1 MQALFVTTDEQLEEL
16 CEAWANESW
25 FGLDTEFLRT
35 RTYYPRLCLLQIATE
50 DHIALVD
57 PTSGLSM
64 APLCRLLSAPDI
76 TKVIHAARQD
86 LEVLFPICQH
96 VVSPVFDT
104 QIAAALLGLGDQIGY
119 GALVEALLDVRLA
132 KGHTRADWCR
142 RPLPEAQQQYAI
154 DDVRYLG
161 VLYHELTGLLRNK
174 GRENWCE
181 QECATLSDER
191 LYDQDP
197 ELAFE
202 RTRIG
207 ASLPVTV
214 QPTLKELAIW
224 RERAAQ
230 CRDLPRNW
238 IASDRLLA
246 EIASNHPQDMAAL
259 RAVDGVTEIF
269 VRHNGK
275 EILSLLRM
283 EREPTNGEVVWRARP
298 PLSSQQQHSCNKLM
312 GIVRQVADDSG
323 IAAPLLATRREVEAL
338 VRGDTD
344 LQLLSGWRNQ
354 VVGER
359 LKTYLDS
366 QSDGLSN
373 KTVSS

>member
-1 MQALFVTTDEQLEEL
+1 MQEVFVTTDEQLVEL
-16 CEAWANESW
+16 CGTWAHKSW

-50 DHIALVD
+50 EHIALVD

-64 APLCRLLSAPDI
+64 APLCRLLAAPDI

-86 LEVLFPICQH
+86 LEVLFPICQN

-119 GALVEALLDVRLA
+119 GGLVEVLLGVSLA

-142 RPLPEAQQQYAI
+142 RPLPAAQQQYAI

-161 VLYHELTGLLRNK
+161 ALYHELTGLLRNK
-174 GRENWCE
+174 GRESWCE
-181 QECATLSDER
+181 QECATLSDKK

-197 ELAFE
+197 ELAYE

-214 QPTLKELAIW
+214 QPILTELAIW

-230 CRDLPRNW
+230 RRDLPRNW

-246 EIASNHPQDMAAL
+246 EIASNQPQDVAAL
-259 RAVDGVTEIF
+259 RAIDGVTEKF
-269 VRHNGK
+269 VRHNG
-275 EILSLLRM
+275 EEVLSLLRT
-283 EREPTNGEVVWRARP
+283 ERGPTNGEVIWCARP
-298 PLSSQQQHSCNKLM
+298 PLSTQQQHSCNKLM
-312 GIVRQVADDSG
+312 GIVRQVADNSG

-344 LQLLSGWRNQ
+344 LQLLHGWRNE

-359 LKTYLDS
+359 LRTYLDT
-366 QSDGLSN
+366 QSAGSSTI
-373 KTVSS
+373 TVSS